1 MSERKLDEIEQL
13 FKKTSKPKTIIEDI
27 DEIKRIGCFYD
38 STPQGENALR
48 IATEIAKSLHLKL
61 KVFAAEDFYLRL
73 KQHGDEITKK
83 TEELKTYVDNYS
95 EEHEVATETEILIGG
110 RIQNV
115 ISLIEEDL
123 AEDEKLSQ
131 LILDKLV
138 EHKFNLF
145 VVGTPLLRTRQER
158 GFFGYYLSKIV
169 REHQVHSN
177 FLLIPDDLKEGTK
190 KSMLGIINFER
201 EIGSVVA
208 VIRRSISL
216 LPWHDKVRI
225 LGIIEDTTIETVARS
240 EIPEDEPD
248 AELDIVEVRE
258 RIKSKFSD
266 TMDLIDV
273 SEKLTHI
280 NIKKNVVSGV
290 LTSVIKTALDEYNPG
305 VVLVRT
311 VAKLDEN
318 LDSSAEAIARIAL
331 AEGHP
336 VLILWD

>member
-27 DEIKRIGCFYD
+27 DEIKKIGCFYD
-38 STPQGENALR
+38 STPQGENALN

-83 TEELKTYVDNYS
+83 SEELKTYVDNYT
-95 EEHEVATETEILIGG
+95 EEHEVATETEVLIGG
-110 RIQNV
+110 RIKNV
-115 ISLIEEDL
+115 INLIEEDL

-145 VVGTPLLRTRQER
+145 VVGAPLLRTRQEK

-169 REHQVHSN
+169 RERQVHSN
-177 FLLIPDDLKEGTK
+177 FLLIPDDLKEGRK
-190 KSMLGIINFER
+190 KSMMGIVNFEQ
-201 EIGSVVA
+201 EPGSVVA
-208 VIRRSISL
+208 VLRRAMSL
-216 LPWHDKVRI
+216 LPWLGKVKI
-225 LGIIEDTTIETVARS
+225 LGVIQDTTIETVARS
-240 EIPEDEPD
+240 EIPEDQIDAEPD
-248 AELDIVEVRE
+248 IFGVRDRIKNKFSDILDLIEVSDNLNE
-258 RIKSKFSD
+258 IKSK
-266 TMDLIDV
+266 
-273 SEKLTHI
+273 
-280 NIKKNVVSGV
+280 KKVVTGV
-290 LTSVIKTALDEYNPG
+290 LTSAIKIELEEYNPG
-305 VVLVRT
+305 LVLVRT

-318 LDSSAEAIARIAL
+318 MDSSVEAIARIAL
-331 AEGHP
+331 SEGYP

>member
-1 MSERKLDEIEQL
+1 MSERKLDEIEIM
-13 FKKTSKPKTIIEDI
+13 FKKTSKPKTIIEDT
-27 DEIKRIGCFYD
+27 DEITRIGCFYD
-38 STPQGENALR
+38 STPQGENALS

-73 KQHGDEITKK
+73 KQQGDEITKK

-95 EEHEVATETEILIGG
+95 EEHEVPTETEILIGG

-131 LILDKLV
+131 LILDKLI

-201 EIGSVVA
+201 EVGSVVA
-208 VIRRSISL
+208 VMRRSMSL
-216 LPWHDKVRI
+216 LPWYGKVNI
-225 LGIIEDTTIETVARS
+225 LGVIEDTTIETVARS
-240 EIPEDEPD
+240 EIPEDQPEAEP
-248 AELDIVEVRE
+248 EIVAVRD
-258 RIKSKFSD
+258 RIKTKFSD
-266 TMDLIDV
+266 TMDLIEV
-273 SEKLTHI
+273 SEKLMEI
-280 NIKKNVVSGV
+280 KIKKKVVAGV
-290 LTSVIKTALDEYNPG
+290 LTSVIKTALEEFNPG

-311 VAKLDEN
+311 VSKLDEN
-318 LDSSAEAIARIAL
+318 MDPSAEAIARIVL
-331 AEGHP
+331 AEGYP